1 MTPQKPEQQSALKYT
16 TRLIITLGIIAALF
30 YFLPRLE
37 DIIILFLISL
47 MLYALLVPLVN
58 NFESKGIPREF
69 SIILV
74 FLIGFFVIGFALNLV
89 IPPIK
94 AEAESLSA
102 AIATQGPEKV
112 FQNISDFIKSRFP
125 MLDSMLDTK
134 IITSKLG
141 SYLSASLQKGIG
153 FVFSLVSVFTSL
165 LIVLFMTF
173 FFLKDQRVIKKNL
186 IGMVPNRF
194 FEMSLVMVHRIENQ
208 LGSYIRGVLLDGLIV
223 AILSSI
229 GLAILGIPFFYIV
242 GIIAGLTNMIPYM
255 GPIIGAAVAIIVALM
270 SNPAGFAIILWIA
283 LLFAVVQLIDNIL
296 VTPIVVSNA
305 VDLHPLVVMIA
316 VLVGGSLLG
325 VTGLIFAIP
334 LTSIFKVAIEELV
347 KGLKSYRIV

>member
-1 MTPQKPEQQSALKYT
+1 MTPQIPEQQSALKYT

-47 MLYALLVPLVN
+47 LLYALLVPLVN
-58 NFESKGIPREF
+58 NFESKGIPREL
-69 SIILV
+69 SIIIV
-74 FLIGFFVIGFALNLV
+74 FLIGFFVIGLAFNLV
-89 IPPIK
+89 IPPIR

-102 AIATQGPEKV
+102 TIATQGPEKA
-112 FQNISDFIKSRFP
+112 FQKMSDFIESKFP
-125 MLDSMLDTK
+125 MLDTK
-134 IITSKLG
+134 MITSKLG

-153 FVFSLVSVFTSL
+153 IVFSLVSVFTSL

-173 FFLKDQRVIKKNL
+173 FFLKDQRAIKKSI

-194 FEMSLVMVHRIENQ
+194 FEMSLVMVYRIENQ

-229 GLAILGIPFFYIV
+229 GLALLGIPFFYIV

-255 GPIIGAAVAIIVALM
+255 GPIIGATVAIIVALM
-270 SNPAGFAIILWIA
+270 SNPAGFGIILWIA
-283 LLFAVVQLIDNIL
+283 LLFAIVQLIDNIL

-305 VDLHPLVVMIA
+305 VDLHPLVVMIV

-334 LTSIFKVAIEELV
+334 LTSIFKVVMEELV

>member
-1 MTPQKPEQQSALKYT
+1 MTMQAPEQQSALKYT

-30 YFLPRLE
+30 FFLPRLE

-47 MLYALLVPLVN
+47 LLYALLVPLVN
-58 NFESKGIPREF
+58 NFESKGIPREL
-69 SIILV
+69 SIIIV
-74 FLIGFFVIGFALNLV
+74 FLIGFVVIGFAFNLI
-89 IPPIK
+89 IPPIR

-102 AIATQGPEKV
+102 TIATQGPEKV
-112 FQNISDFIKSRFP
+112 FQKMSDFIESRFP
-125 MLDSMLDTK
+125 MLDTK
-134 IITSKLG
+134 MITSKLG
-141 SYLSASLQKGIG
+141 SYLSASLQKGISI
-153 FVFSLVSVFTSL
+153 VFSLVSVFTST

-173 FFLKDQRVIKKNL
+173 FFLKDQRSIKKNL

-194 FEMSLVMVHRIENQ
+194 FEMSLVMVYRIENQ

-229 GLAILGIPFFYIV
+229 GLALLGIPFFYIV

-255 GPIIGAAVAIIVALM
+255 GPLIGATVAIIVALM
-270 SNPAGFAIILWIA
+270 ANHPAGLVIILWIA
-283 LLFAVVQLIDNIL
+283 ILFAIVQLIDNIL
-296 VTPIVVSNA
+296 ITPIVVSNA
-305 VDLHPLVVMIA
+305 VDLHPLVVMIV
-316 VLVGGSLLG
+316 VLIGGSLLG

-334 LTSIFKVAIEELV
+334 LTSIFKVVIEELV

>member
-1 MTPQKPEQQSALKYT
+1 MTPQMQEQQSALKYT
-16 TRLIITLGIIAALF
+16 TRLIVTLGIIAALF
-30 YFLPRLE
+30 FFLPRLE

-47 MLYALLVPLVN
+47 LLYALLVPLVN
-58 NFESKGIPREF
+58 NFESKGIPREL
-69 SIILV
+69 SIIIV
-74 FLIGFFVIGFALNLV
+74 FLIGFVIIGLAFNLI

-94 AEAESLSA
+94 AEAESLSET
-102 AIATQGPEKV
+102 ISTQGPEIV
-112 FQNISDFIKSRFP
+112 FQNMSKFIESRFP
-125 MLDSMLDTK
+125 MLDTK
-134 IITSKLG
+134 MITSKLG
-141 SYLSASLQKGIG
+141 SYLSTSLQKGIG
-153 FVFSLVSVFTSL
+153 IVFSLVSAFTST

-173 FFLKDQRVIKKNL
+173 FFLKDQRIIKKNL

-194 FEMSLVMVHRIENQ
+194 FEMSLVMVYRIENQ

-229 GLAILGIPFFYIV
+229 GLALIGIPFFYIV

-255 GPIIGAAVAIIVALM
+255 GPLIGAAVAIIVALM
-270 SNPAGFAIILWIA
+270 SLPVSLGIILKIA
-283 LLFAVVQLIDNIL
+283 LIFVVVQLIDNIL
-296 VTPIVVSNA
+296 ITPIVVSNA

-334 LTSIFKVAIEELV
+334 LTSIFKVVIEELV